1 MRAPA
6 EQRGARSSA
15 LNGRRSRDGY
25 GGLRRF
31 RCGRSAASP
40 TRHPSVGVGFTQ
52 AQSEEVLAAANRR
65 SASAQ
70 TELAVNT
77 ERRVRALR
85 ANGNVSQQAF
95 DEAHLQYRVSRAQLE
110 VAQASLGRAQ
120 AAVEAMEV
128 ALSEAEIRAPF
139 GGIIQARHVDEG
151 SQIGPGS
158 PALSLVETSKREA
171 HIGIP
176 ESAVTSL
183 TVGDAHTI
191 NWQNVSAS
199 AQLRSLL
206 PEVNPNTRTVTAVFT
221 VADQRIPLGA
231 VVELSLRQRVPGN
244 GFWVPIEALTA
255 MDRGLWGVFIIDAE
269 NVVQQRLVEIVHN
282 EGDRAFVRGLL
293 STNDRVVATGTQR
306 IVAGQRVIP
315 IAAQMNIS
323 AREPFLYQPRVS
335 ALLVLFIVVLG
346 GAAFAGL
353 PRQEDPKMAERY
365 GMVVT
370 FLPGAT
376 AQRMETLIS
385 EPIEQPYEKFQTS
398 RS

>member
-1 MRAPA
+1 MRSFFVIA
-6 EQRGARSSA
+6 SA
-15 LNGRRSRDGY
+15 LIRPPLWASMLLLIATPQSFAELTVSYLTVTPQAEFSTNRVYAGTSRAARRAELGFKR
-25 GGLRRF
+25 GGEVATVMVDLGDSVAAGQLLAQLDTRALASDLRR
-31 RCGRSAASP
+31 
-40 TRHPSVGVGFTQ
+40 

-70 TELAVNT
+70 TELAANT

-171 HIGIP
+171 HVGIP

-183 TVGDAHTI
+183 TVGDAYAI

-255 MDRGLWGVFIIDAE
+255 MDRGLWGVFIIDAG
-269 NVVQQRLVEIVHN
+269 NIVQQRLVEIVHN

-315 IAAQMNIS
+315 IAAQMAIS
-323 AREPFLYQPRVS
+323 AR
-335 ALLVLFIVVLG
+335 
-346 GAAFAGL
+346 
-353 PRQEDPKMAERY
+353 
-365 GMVVT
+365 
-370 FLPGAT
+370 
-376 AQRMETLIS
+376 
-385 EPIEQPYEKFQTS
+385 
-398 RS
+398 

>member
-1 MRAPA
+1 MRSFFFIA
-6 EQRGARSSA
+6 SA
-15 LNGRRSRDGY
+15 LIRPPLWAGMFLFIATPLSFAELTVSYVTVTPQAEFSTNRVYAGTSRAARRAELGFKR
-25 GGLRRF
+25 GGEVATVMVDLGDSVAAGQLLAQLDTRALASDLRR
-31 RCGRSAASP
+31 
-40 TRHPSVGVGFTQ
+40 

-70 TELAVNT
+70 TELAANT

-139 GGIIQARHVDEG
+139 GGVIQARHVDEG

-183 TVGDAHTI
+183 TVGDAYTI

-244 GFWVPIEALTA
+244 GFWVPIDALTA

-269 NVVQQRLVEIVHN
+269 NIVQQRLVEIVHN

-293 STNDRVVATGTQR
+293 STSDRVVATGTQR

-315 IAAQMNIS
+315 IAAQMTIS
-323 AREPFLYQPRVS
+323 AR
-335 ALLVLFIVVLG
+335 
-346 GAAFAGL
+346 
-353 PRQEDPKMAERY
+353 
-365 GMVVT
+365 
-370 FLPGAT
+370 
-376 AQRMETLIS
+376 
-385 EPIEQPYEKFQTS
+385 
-398 RS
+398 

>member
-1 MRAPA
+1 MRSFFFIASAFIRPPLWAGMLLLIATPLSFA
-6 EQRGARSSA
+6 ELTVSYVTVTPQAEFSTNRVYAGTSRAARRAELGFKRGGEVATVMVDLGDSVAAGQLLAQLDTRA
-15 LNGRRSRDGY
+15 LASD
-25 GGLRRF
+25 LRR
-31 RCGRSAASP
+31 
-40 TRHPSVGVGFTQ
+40 
-52 AQSEEVLAAANRR
+52 AQSEEILAAANRR

-70 TELAVNT
+70 TELAANT

-139 GGIIQARHVDEG
+139 GGVIQARHVDEG

-176 ESAVTSL
+176 ESAVISL
-183 TVGDAHTI
+183 TVGDAYTI
-191 NWQNVSAS
+191 IWQNVSAS

-244 GFWVPIEALTA
+244 GFWVPIDALTA

-269 NVVQQRLVEIVHN
+269 NIVQQRLVEIVHN

-293 STNDRVVATGTQR
+293 STSDRVVATGTQR

-315 IAAQMNIS
+315 IAAQMTIS
-323 AREPFLYQPRVS
+323 AR
-335 ALLVLFIVVLG
+335 
-346 GAAFAGL
+346 
-353 PRQEDPKMAERY
+353 
-365 GMVVT
+365 
-370 FLPGAT
+370 
-376 AQRMETLIS
+376 
-385 EPIEQPYEKFQTS
+385 
-398 RS
+398 

>member
-1 MRAPA
+1 MVDLGDSVAAGQLLAQLDTRALA
-6 EQRGARSSA
+6 S
-15 LNGRRSRDGY
+15 D
-25 GGLRRF
+25 LRR
-31 RCGRSAASP
+31 
-40 TRHPSVGVGFTQ
+40 

-70 TELAVNT
+70 TELAANT

-139 GGIIQARHVDEG
+139 GGVIQARQVDEG

-183 TVGDAHTI
+183 TVGDAYTI
-191 NWQNVSAS
+191 IWQNVSAS

-244 GFWVPIEALTA
+244 GFWVPIDALTA

-269 NVVQQRLVEIVHN
+269 NIVQQRLVEIVHN

-293 STNDRVVATGTQR
+293 STSDRVVATGTQR

-315 IAAQMNIS
+315 IAAQMTIS
-323 AREPFLYQPRVS
+323 AR
-335 ALLVLFIVVLG
+335 
-346 GAAFAGL
+346 
-353 PRQEDPKMAERY
+353 
-365 GMVVT
+365 
-370 FLPGAT
+370 
-376 AQRMETLIS
+376 
-385 EPIEQPYEKFQTS
+385 
-398 RS
+398 

>member
-1 MRAPA
+1 MRSFFVIASTLIRPPLWASMLLLIATPQSFA
-6 EQRGARSSA
+6 ELTVSYLTVTPQAEFSTNRVYAGTSRAARRAELGFKRGGEVATVLVDLGDSVAAGQLLAQLDTRA
-15 LNGRRSRDGY
+15 LASD
-25 GGLRRF
+25 LRR
-31 RCGRSAASP
+31 
-40 TRHPSVGVGFTQ
+40 

-70 TELAVNT
+70 TELAANT

-171 HIGIP
+171 HVGIP

-183 TVGDAHTI
+183 TVGDAYTI

-255 MDRGLWGVFIIDAE
+255 MDRGLWGVFIIDAG
-269 NVVQQRLVEIVHN
+269 NIVQQRLVEIVHN

-315 IAAQMNIS
+315 IAAQMAIS
-323 AREPFLYQPRVS
+323 AR
-335 ALLVLFIVVLG
+335 
-346 GAAFAGL
+346 
-353 PRQEDPKMAERY
+353 
-365 GMVVT
+365 
-370 FLPGAT
+370 
-376 AQRMETLIS
+376 
-385 EPIEQPYEKFQTS
+385 
-398 RS
+398 

>member
-1 MRAPA
+1 MRSFFFIA
-6 EQRGARSSA
+6 SA
-15 LNGRRSRDGY
+15 LIRPPLWAGMFLLIATPLSFAELTVSYVTVTPQAEFSTNRVYAGTSRAARRAELGFKR
-25 GGLRRF
+25 GGEVATVMVDLGDSVAAGQLLAQLDTRALASDLRR
-31 RCGRSAASP
+31 
-40 TRHPSVGVGFTQ
+40 T
-52 AQSEEVLAAANRR
+52 QSEEVLAAANRR

-70 TELAVNT
+70 TELAANT

-139 GGIIQARHVDEG
+139 GGVIQARHVDEG

-183 TVGDAHTI
+183 TVGDAYTI

-206 PEVNPNTRTVTAVFT
+206 PEVDPNTRTVTAVFT

-244 GFWVPIEALTA
+244 GFWVPIDALTA

-269 NVVQQRLVEIVHN
+269 NIVQQRLVEIVHN

-293 STNDRVVATGTQR
+293 STSDRVVATGTQR

-315 IAAQMNIS
+315 IAAQMTIS
-323 AREPFLYQPRVS
+323 AR
-335 ALLVLFIVVLG
+335 
-346 GAAFAGL
+346 
-353 PRQEDPKMAERY
+353 
-365 GMVVT
+365 
-370 FLPGAT
+370 
-376 AQRMETLIS
+376 
-385 EPIEQPYEKFQTS
+385 
-398 RS
+398 

>member
-1 MRAPA
+1 MRSFFFIASAFIRPPLWAGMLLLIATPLSFA
-6 EQRGARSSA
+6 ELTVSYVTVTPQAEFSTNRVYAGTSRAARRAELGFKRGGEVATVMVDLGDSVAAGQLLAQLDTRA
-15 LNGRRSRDGY
+15 LASD
-25 GGLRRF
+25 LRR
-31 RCGRSAASP
+31 
-40 TRHPSVGVGFTQ
+40 

-70 TELAVNT
+70 TELAANT

-139 GGIIQARHVDEG
+139 GGVIQARHVDEG

-158 PALSLVETSKREA
+158 PALSLVEKSKREA

-183 TVGDAHTI
+183 TVGDAYTI
-191 NWQNVSAS
+191 IWQNVSAS

-244 GFWVPIEALTA
+244 GFWVPIDALTA

-269 NVVQQRLVEIVHN
+269 NIVQQRLVEIVHN

-293 STNDRVVATGTQR
+293 STSDRVVATGTQR

-315 IAAQMNIS
+315 IAAQMTIS
-323 AREPFLYQPRVS
+323 AR
-335 ALLVLFIVVLG
+335 
-346 GAAFAGL
+346 
-353 PRQEDPKMAERY
+353 
-365 GMVVT
+365 
-370 FLPGAT
+370 
-376 AQRMETLIS
+376 
-385 EPIEQPYEKFQTS
+385 
-398 RS
+398 

>member
-1 MRAPA
+1 MRSFFFIA
-6 EQRGARSSA
+6 SA
-15 LNGRRSRDGY
+15 LIRPPLWAGMLLLIATPLSFAELTVSYVTVTPQAEFSTNRVYAGTSRAARRAELGFKR
-25 GGLRRF
+25 GGEVATVMVDLGDSVAAGQLLAQLDTRALASDLRR
-31 RCGRSAASP
+31 
-40 TRHPSVGVGFTQ
+40 T
-52 AQSEEVLAAANRR
+52 QSEEVLAAANRR

-70 TELAVNT
+70 TELAANT

-139 GGIIQARHVDEG
+139 GGVIQARHVDEG

-183 TVGDAHTI
+183 TVGDAYTI
-191 NWQNVSAS
+191 IWQNVSAS

-244 GFWVPIEALTA
+244 GFWVPIDALTA

-269 NVVQQRLVEIVHN
+269 NIVQQRLVEIVHN

-293 STNDRVVATGTQR
+293 STSDRVVATGTQR

-315 IAAQMNIS
+315 IAAQMTIS
-323 AREPFLYQPRVS
+323 AR
-335 ALLVLFIVVLG
+335 
-346 GAAFAGL
+346 
-353 PRQEDPKMAERY
+353 
-365 GMVVT
+365 
-370 FLPGAT
+370 
-376 AQRMETLIS
+376 
-385 EPIEQPYEKFQTS
+385 
-398 RS
+398 

>member
-1 MRAPA
+1 MRSFFVIA
-6 EQRGARSSA
+6 SA
-15 LNGRRSRDGY
+15 LIRPPLWASMLLLTATPQSFAELTVSYFTVTPQAEFSTNRVYAGTSRAARRAELGFKR
-25 GGLRRF
+25 GGEVATVMVDLGDSVAAGQLLAQLDTRALASDLRR
-31 RCGRSAASP
+31 
-40 TRHPSVGVGFTQ
+40 

-70 TELAVNT
+70 TELAANT

-158 PALSLVETSKREA
+158 PALSLIETSKREA
-171 HIGIP
+171 HVGIP

-183 TVGDAHTI
+183 TVGDAYTI

-206 PEVNPNTRTVTAVFT
+206 PEVNPHTRTVTAVFT

-269 NVVQQRLVEIVHN
+269 NIVQQRLDEIVHN
-282 EGDRAFVRGLL
+282 EGDRAFVCGLL

-315 IAAQMNIS
+315 IAAQMTIS
-323 AREPFLYQPRVS
+323 AR
-335 ALLVLFIVVLG
+335 
-346 GAAFAGL
+346 
-353 PRQEDPKMAERY
+353 
-365 GMVVT
+365 
-370 FLPGAT
+370 
-376 AQRMETLIS
+376 
-385 EPIEQPYEKFQTS
+385 
-398 RS
+398 

>member
-1 MRAPA
+1 MRSLFYIA
-6 EQRGARSSA
+6 SA
-15 LNGRRSRDGY
+15 LIRPPLWAGTLLLITTQLSVAELTVSYVTVTPQAEFSTNRVYAGTSRAARRAELGFKR
-25 GGLRRF
+25 GGEVATVMVDLGDSVAAGQLLAQLDTRALASDLRR
-31 RCGRSAASP
+31 
-40 TRHPSVGVGFTQ
+40 

-70 TELAVNT
+70 TELAANT

-171 HIGIP
+171 HVGIP

-183 TVGDAHTI
+183 TVGDAYTI

-255 MDRGLWGVFIIDAE
+255 MDRGLWGVFIIDAG
-269 NVVQQRLVEIVHN
+269 NIVQQRLVEIVHN

-323 AREPFLYQPRVS
+323 AR
-335 ALLVLFIVVLG
+335 
-346 GAAFAGL
+346 
-353 PRQEDPKMAERY
+353 
-365 GMVVT
+365 
-370 FLPGAT
+370 
-376 AQRMETLIS
+376 
-385 EPIEQPYEKFQTS
+385 
-398 RS
+398 

>member
-1 MRAPA
+1 MRSFFIIA
-6 EQRGARSSA
+6 SA
-15 LNGRRSRDGY
+15 LIRPPLWASMLLLIATPQSFAELTVSYLTVTPQAEFSTNRVYAGTSRAARRAELGFKR
-25 GGLRRF
+25 GGEVATVMVDLGDSVAAGQLLAQLDTRALASDLRR
-31 RCGRSAASP
+31 
-40 TRHPSVGVGFTQ
+40 

-70 TELAVNT
+70 TELAANT

-110 VAQASLGRAQ
+110 VAQASLGRAK

-171 HIGIP
+171 HVGIP

-183 TVGDAHTI
+183 TVGDAYTI

-255 MDRGLWGVFIIDAE
+255 MDRGLWGVFIIDAG
-269 NVVQQRLVEIVHN
+269 NIVQQRLVEIVHN

-323 AREPFLYQPRVS
+323 AR
-335 ALLVLFIVVLG
+335 
-346 GAAFAGL
+346 
-353 PRQEDPKMAERY
+353 
-365 GMVVT
+365 
-370 FLPGAT
+370 
-376 AQRMETLIS
+376 
-385 EPIEQPYEKFQTS
+385 
-398 RS
+398 

>member
-1 MRAPA
+1 MRCFFFIA
-6 EQRGARSSA
+6 SA
-15 LNGRRSRDGY
+15 LIRPPLWAGILLLIATPLSFAELTVSYVTVTPQAEFATNRVYAGTSRAARRAELGFKR
-25 GGLRRF
+25 GGEVATVMVDLGDSVAAGQLLAQLDTRALASDLRR
-31 RCGRSAASP
+31 
-40 TRHPSVGVGFTQ
+40 

-70 TELAVNT
+70 TELAANT

-95 DEAHLQYRVSRAQLE
+95 DEAHLQYRASRAQLE

-139 GGIIQARHVDEG
+139 GGVIQARHVDEG
-151 SQIGPGS
+151 SQIGPGA
-158 PALSLVETSKREA
+158 PALSLVETSRREA

-183 TVGDAHTI
+183 TVGDAYTI

-206 PEVNPNTRTVTAVFT
+206 PEVNPNTRTVTAIFT
-221 VADQRIPLGA
+221 VTDERIPLGA

-244 GFWVPIEALTA
+244 GFWVPLEALAA

-269 NVVQQRLVEIVHN
+269 NIVQQRLVEIVHN

-293 STNDRVVATGTQR
+293 STSDRVVATGTQR

-315 IAAQMNIS
+315 IAAQMTIS
-323 AREPFLYQPRVS
+323 AR
-335 ALLVLFIVVLG
+335 
-346 GAAFAGL
+346 
-353 PRQEDPKMAERY
+353 
-365 GMVVT
+365 
-370 FLPGAT
+370 
-376 AQRMETLIS
+376 
-385 EPIEQPYEKFQTS
+385 
-398 RS
+398 

>member
-1 MRAPA
+1 MRSFFIIA
-6 EQRGARSSA
+6 SA
-15 LNGRRSRDGY
+15 LIRPPLWASMLLLIATPQSFAELTVSYLTVTPQAEFSTNRVYAGTSRAARRAELGFKR
-25 GGLRRF
+25 GGEVATVMVDLGDSVAAGQLLARLDTRALASDLRR
-31 RCGRSAASP
+31 
-40 TRHPSVGVGFTQ
+40 

-70 TELAVNT
+70 TELAANT

-120 AAVEAMEV
+120 ATVEAMEV

-139 GGIIQARHVDEG
+139 GGVIQARHVDEG
-151 SQIGPGS
+151 SQIGHGS

-171 HIGIP
+171 HVGIP

-183 TVGDAHTI
+183 TVGDAYTI

-255 MDRGLWGVFIIDAE
+255 MDRGLWGVFIIDAG
-269 NVVQQRLVEIVHN
+269 NIVQQRLVEIVHN

-323 AREPFLYQPRVS
+323 AR
-335 ALLVLFIVVLG
+335 
-346 GAAFAGL
+346 
-353 PRQEDPKMAERY
+353 
-365 GMVVT
+365 
-370 FLPGAT
+370 
-376 AQRMETLIS
+376 
-385 EPIEQPYEKFQTS
+385 
-398 RS
+398 

>member
-1 MRAPA
+1 MRSYFSIPSVLIRPPLSAGMLLLIVTPLSFA
-6 EQRGARSSA
+6 ELTVSYLTVTPQAEFSTNRVYAGTSRAARRAELGFKRGGEVATVMVDLGDSVAAGQLLAQLDTRA
-15 LNGRRSRDGY
+15 LASD
-25 GGLRRF
+25 LRR
-31 RCGRSAASP
+31 
-40 TRHPSVGVGFTQ
+40 

-70 TELAVNT
+70 TELAANT

-128 ALSEAEIRAPF
+128 ALSEAEIRAPY
-139 GGIIQARHVDEG
+139 GGVIQARHVDEG

-183 TVGDAHTI
+183 TVGDAYTI

-221 VADQRIPLGA
+221 VADQRVPLGA

-269 NVVQQRLVEIVHN
+269 NIVQQRLVEIVHN

-293 STNDRVVATGTQR
+293 STSDRVVATGTQR

-315 IAAQMNIS
+315 IAAQMTIS
-323 AREPFLYQPRVS
+323 AR
-335 ALLVLFIVVLG
+335 
-346 GAAFAGL
+346 
-353 PRQEDPKMAERY
+353 
-365 GMVVT
+365 
-370 FLPGAT
+370 
-376 AQRMETLIS
+376 
-385 EPIEQPYEKFQTS
+385 
-398 RS
+398 

>member
-1 MRAPA
+1 MRSFFVIA
-6 EQRGARSSA
+6 SA
-15 LNGRRSRDGY
+15 LIRPPLWASMLLLIATPQSFAELTVSYLTVTPQAEFSTNRVYAGTSRAARRAELGFKR
-25 GGLRRF
+25 GGEVATVMVDLGDSVAAGQLLAQLDTRALASDLRR
-31 RCGRSAASP
+31 
-40 TRHPSVGVGFTQ
+40 

-70 TELAVNT
+70 TELAANT

-158 PALSLVETSKREA
+158 PALSLIETSKREA
-171 HIGIP
+171 HVGIP

-183 TVGDAHTI
+183 TVGDAYTI

-255 MDRGLWGVFIIDAE
+255 MDRGLWGVFIIDAG
-269 NVVQQRLVEIVHN
+269 NIVQQRLVEIVHN

-323 AREPFLYQPRVS
+323 AR
-335 ALLVLFIVVLG
+335 
-346 GAAFAGL
+346 
-353 PRQEDPKMAERY
+353 
-365 GMVVT
+365 
-370 FLPGAT
+370 
-376 AQRMETLIS
+376 
-385 EPIEQPYEKFQTS
+385 
-398 RS
+398 

>member
-1 MRAPA
+1 MRCFFFIA
-6 EQRGARSSA
+6 SA
-15 LNGRRSRDGY
+15 LIRPPLWAGMLLLIATPLSFAELTVSYVTVTPQAEFATNRVYAGTSRAARRAELGFKR
-25 GGLRRF
+25 GGEVATVMVDLGDSVAAGQLLAQLDTRALASDLRR
-31 RCGRSAASP
+31 
-40 TRHPSVGVGFTQ
+40 

-70 TELAVNT
+70 TELAANT

-95 DEAHLQYRVSRAQLE
+95 DEAHLQYRASRAQLE

-139 GGIIQARHVDEG
+139 GGVIQARHVDEG
-151 SQIGPGS
+151 SQIGPGA
-158 PALSLVETSKREA
+158 PALSLVETSRREA

-183 TVGDAHTI
+183 TVGDAYTI

-206 PEVNPNTRTVTAVFT
+206 PEVNPNTRTVTAIFT
-221 VADQRIPLGA
+221 VTDERIPLGA

-244 GFWVPIEALTA
+244 GFWVPLEALAA

-269 NVVQQRLVEIVHN
+269 NIVQQRLVEIVHN

-293 STNDRVVATGTQR
+293 STSDRVVATGTQR

-315 IAAQMNIS
+315 IAAQMTIS
-323 AREPFLYQPRVS
+323 AR
-335 ALLVLFIVVLG
+335 
-346 GAAFAGL
+346 
-353 PRQEDPKMAERY
+353 
-365 GMVVT
+365 
-370 FLPGAT
+370 
-376 AQRMETLIS
+376 
-385 EPIEQPYEKFQTS
+385 
-398 RS
+398 

>member
-1 MRAPA
+1 MRSFFFIA
-6 EQRGARSSA
+6 SA
-15 LNGRRSRDGY
+15 LIRPPLWAGMFLFIATPLSFAELTVSYVTVTPQAEFSTNRVYAGTSRAARRAELGFKR
-25 GGLRRF
+25 GGEVATVMVDLGDSVAAGQLLAQLDTRALASDLRR
-31 RCGRSAASP
+31 
-40 TRHPSVGVGFTQ
+40 
-52 AQSEEVLAAANRR
+52 AQSEEILAAANRR

-70 TELAVNT
+70 TELAANT

-139 GGIIQARHVDEG
+139 GGVIQARHVDEG

-176 ESAVTSL
+176 ESAVISL
-183 TVGDAHTI
+183 TVGDAYTI
-191 NWQNVSAS
+191 IWQNVSAS

-244 GFWVPIEALTA
+244 GFWVPIDALTA

-269 NVVQQRLVEIVHN
+269 NIVQQRLVEIVHN

-293 STNDRVVATGTQR
+293 STSDRVVATGTQR

-315 IAAQMNIS
+315 IAAQMTIS
-323 AREPFLYQPRVS
+323 AR
-335 ALLVLFIVVLG
+335 
-346 GAAFAGL
+346 
-353 PRQEDPKMAERY
+353 
-365 GMVVT
+365 
-370 FLPGAT
+370 
-376 AQRMETLIS
+376 
-385 EPIEQPYEKFQTS
+385 
-398 RS
+398 

>member
-1 MRAPA
+1 MRSFFFIA
-6 EQRGARSSA
+6 SA
-15 LNGRRSRDGY
+15 LIRPPLWAGMLLLIATPLSFAELTVSYVTVTPQAEFSTNRVYAGTSRAARRAELGFKR
-25 GGLRRF
+25 GGEVATVMVDLGDSVAAGQLLAQLDTRALASDLRR
-31 RCGRSAASP
+31 
-40 TRHPSVGVGFTQ
+40 

-70 TELAVNT
+70 KELAANT

-139 GGIIQARHVDEG
+139 GGVIQARHVDEG

-183 TVGDAHTI
+183 TVGDAYTI

-244 GFWVPIEALTA
+244 GFWVPIDALTA

-269 NVVQQRLVEIVHN
+269 NIVQQRLVEIVHN

-293 STNDRVVATGTQR
+293 STSDRVVATGTQR

-315 IAAQMNIS
+315 IAAQMTIS
-323 AREPFLYQPRVS
+323 AR
-335 ALLVLFIVVLG
+335 
-346 GAAFAGL
+346 
-353 PRQEDPKMAERY
+353 
-365 GMVVT
+365 
-370 FLPGAT
+370 
-376 AQRMETLIS
+376 
-385 EPIEQPYEKFQTS
+385 
-398 RS
+398 

>member
-1 MRAPA
+1 MRSFFVIA
-6 EQRGARSSA
+6 SA
-15 LNGRRSRDGY
+15 LIRPPLWASMLLLIATPQSFAELTVSYLTVTPQAEFSTNRVYAGTSRAARRAELGFKR
-25 GGLRRF
+25 GGEVATVMVDLGDSVAAGQLLAQLDTRALASDLRR
-31 RCGRSAASP
+31 
-40 TRHPSVGVGFTQ
+40 

-70 TELAVNT
+70 TELAANT

-171 HIGIP
+171 HVGIP

-183 TVGDAHTI
+183 TVGDAYTI

-231 VVELSLRQRVPGN
+231 VVELSLQQRVSGN

-293 STNDRVVATGTQR
+293 SNSDRVVATGTQR

-323 AREPFLYQPRVS
+323 AR
-335 ALLVLFIVVLG
+335 
-346 GAAFAGL
+346 
-353 PRQEDPKMAERY
+353 
-365 GMVVT
+365 
-370 FLPGAT
+370 
-376 AQRMETLIS
+376 
-385 EPIEQPYEKFQTS
+385 
-398 RS
+398 

>member
-1 MRAPA
+1 MRSFFVIA
-6 EQRGARSSA
+6 SA
-15 LNGRRSRDGY
+15 LIRPPLWASMLVLIATPQSFAELTVSYLTVTPQAEFSTNRVYAGTSRAARRAELGFKR
-25 GGLRRF
+25 GGEVATVMVDLGDSVAAGQLLAQLDTRALASDLRR
-31 RCGRSAASP
+31 
-40 TRHPSVGVGFTQ
+40 

-70 TELAVNT
+70 TELAANT

-171 HIGIP
+171 HVGIP

-183 TVGDAHTI
+183 TVGDAYTI
-191 NWQNVSAS
+191 TWQNVSAS

-231 VVELSLRQRVPGN
+231 VVELTLRQRVPGN
-244 GFWVPIEALTA
+244 GFWVPIKALTA
-255 MDRGLWGVFIIDAE
+255 MDRGLWGVFIIDAG
-269 NVVQQRLVEIVHN
+269 NIVQQRLVEIVHN

-323 AREPFLYQPRVS
+323 AR
-335 ALLVLFIVVLG
+335 
-346 GAAFAGL
+346 
-353 PRQEDPKMAERY
+353 
-365 GMVVT
+365 
-370 FLPGAT
+370 
-376 AQRMETLIS
+376 
-385 EPIEQPYEKFQTS
+385 
-398 RS
+398 

>member
-1 MRAPA
+1 MRSFFFIA
-6 EQRGARSSA
+6 SA
-15 LNGRRSRDGY
+15 LIRPPLWAGMLLLIATPLSFAELTVSYVTVTPQAEFATNRVYAGTSRAARRAELGFKR
-25 GGLRRF
+25 GGEVATVMVDLGDSVAAGQLLAQLDTRALASDLRR
-31 RCGRSAASP
+31 
-40 TRHPSVGVGFTQ
+40 
-52 AQSEEVLAAANRR
+52 AQSEEILAAANRR

-70 TELAVNT
+70 TELAANT

-139 GGIIQARHVDEG
+139 GGVIQARHVDEG

-183 TVGDAHTI
+183 TVGDAYTI

-244 GFWVPIEALTA
+244 GFWVPIDALTA

-269 NVVQQRLVEIVHN
+269 NIVQQRLVEIVHN

-293 STNDRVVATGTQR
+293 STSDRVVATGTQR

-315 IAAQMNIS
+315 IAAQMTIS
-323 AREPFLYQPRVS
+323 AR
-335 ALLVLFIVVLG
+335 
-346 GAAFAGL
+346 
-353 PRQEDPKMAERY
+353 
-365 GMVVT
+365 
-370 FLPGAT
+370 
-376 AQRMETLIS
+376 
-385 EPIEQPYEKFQTS
+385 
-398 RS
+398 

>member
-1 MRAPA
+1 MCSFFFIASAFIRPPLWAGMLLLIATPLSFAELTVSYVTVTPQAEFSTNRVYAGTSRAARRA
-6 EQRGARSSA
+6 ELGFKRGGEVATVMVDLGDSVAAGQLLAQLDTRA
-15 LNGRRSRDGY
+15 LASD
-25 GGLRRF
+25 LRR
-31 RCGRSAASP
+31 
-40 TRHPSVGVGFTQ
+40 

-70 TELAVNT
+70 TELAANT

-85 ANGNVSQQAF
+85 TNGNVSQQAF

-139 GGIIQARHVDEG
+139 GGVIQARHVDEG

-183 TVGDAHTI
+183 TVGDAYTI

-244 GFWVPIEALTA
+244 GFWVPIDALTA

-269 NVVQQRLVEIVHN
+269 NIVQQRLVEIVHN

-293 STNDRVVATGTQR
+293 STSDRVVATGTQR

-315 IAAQMNIS
+315 IAAQMTIS
-323 AREPFLYQPRVS
+323 AR
-335 ALLVLFIVVLG
+335 
-346 GAAFAGL
+346 
-353 PRQEDPKMAERY
+353 
-365 GMVVT
+365 
-370 FLPGAT
+370 
-376 AQRMETLIS
+376 
-385 EPIEQPYEKFQTS
+385 
-398 RS
+398 

>member
-1 MRAPA
+1 MRSFFFIASAFIRPPLWAGMLLLIATPLSFA
-6 EQRGARSSA
+6 ELTVSYVTVTPQAEFSTNRVYAGTSRAARRAELGFKRGGEVATVMVDLGDSVAAGQLLAQLDTRA
-15 LNGRRSRDGY
+15 LASD
-25 GGLRRF
+25 LRR
-31 RCGRSAASP
+31 
-40 TRHPSVGVGFTQ
+40 

-70 TELAVNT
+70 TELAANT

-139 GGIIQARHVDEG
+139 GGVIQARHVDEG

-183 TVGDAHTI
+183 TVGDAYTI

-244 GFWVPIEALTA
+244 GFWVPIDALTA

-269 NVVQQRLVEIVHN
+269 NIVQQRLVEIVHN

-293 STNDRVVATGTQR
+293 STSDRVVATGTQR

-315 IAAQMNIS
+315 IAAQMTIS
-323 AREPFLYQPRVS
+323 AR
-335 ALLVLFIVVLG
+335 
-346 GAAFAGL
+346 
-353 PRQEDPKMAERY
+353 
-365 GMVVT
+365 
-370 FLPGAT
+370 
-376 AQRMETLIS
+376 
-385 EPIEQPYEKFQTS
+385 
-398 RS
+398 

>member
-1 MRAPA
+1 MRSFFFIA
-6 EQRGARSSA
+6 SA
-15 LNGRRSRDGY
+15 LIRPPLWAGMLLLIATPLSFAELTVSYVTVTPQAEFSTNRVYAGTSRAARRAELGFKR
-25 GGLRRF
+25 GGEVATVMVDLGDSVAAGQLLAQLDTRALASDLRR
-31 RCGRSAASP
+31 AE
-40 TRHPSVGVGFTQ
+40 
-52 AQSEEVLAAANRR
+52 SEEVLAKANRR

-70 TELAVNT
+70 TELAANT

-85 ANGNVSQQAF
+85 TNGNVSQQAF

-139 GGIIQARHVDEG
+139 GGVIQARHVDEG

-183 TVGDAHTI
+183 TVGDAYTI
-191 NWQNVSAS
+191 IWQNVSAS

-244 GFWVPIEALTA
+244 GFWVPIDALTA

-269 NVVQQRLVEIVHN
+269 NIVQQRLVEIVHN

-293 STNDRVVATGTQR
+293 STSDRVVATGTQR

-315 IAAQMNIS
+315 IAAQMTIS
-323 AREPFLYQPRVS
+323 AR
-335 ALLVLFIVVLG
+335 
-346 GAAFAGL
+346 
-353 PRQEDPKMAERY
+353 
-365 GMVVT
+365 
-370 FLPGAT
+370 
-376 AQRMETLIS
+376 
-385 EPIEQPYEKFQTS
+385 
-398 RS
+398 

>member
-1 MRAPA
+1 MRSFFFIA
-6 EQRGARSSA
+6 SA
-15 LNGRRSRDGY
+15 LIRPPLWAGMLLLIATPLSFAELTVSYVTVTPQAEFSTNRVYAGTSRAARRAELGFKR
-25 GGLRRF
+25 GGEVATVMVDLGDSVAAGQLLAQLDTRALASDLRR
-31 RCGRSAASP
+31 
-40 TRHPSVGVGFTQ
+40 
-52 AQSEEVLAAANRR
+52 AQSEEILAAANRR

-70 TELAVNT
+70 TELAANT

-139 GGIIQARHVDEG
+139 GGVIQARHVDEG

-183 TVGDAHTI
+183 TVGDAYTI
-191 NWQNVSAS
+191 IWQNVSAS

-244 GFWVPIEALTA
+244 GFWVPIDALTA

-269 NVVQQRLVEIVHN
+269 NIVQQRLVEIVHN

-293 STNDRVVATGTQR
+293 STSDRVVATGTQR

-315 IAAQMNIS
+315 IAAQMTIS
-323 AREPFLYQPRVS
+323 AR
-335 ALLVLFIVVLG
+335 
-346 GAAFAGL
+346 
-353 PRQEDPKMAERY
+353 
-365 GMVVT
+365 
-370 FLPGAT
+370 
-376 AQRMETLIS
+376 
-385 EPIEQPYEKFQTS
+385 
-398 RS
+398 

>member
-1 MRAPA
+1 MRSFFVIA
-6 EQRGARSSA
+6 SA
-15 LNGRRSRDGY
+15 LIRPPLWASMLLLIATPQSFAELTVSYLTVTPQAEFSTNRVYAGTSRAARRAELGFKR
-25 GGLRRF
+25 GGEVATVMVDLGDSVAAGQLLAQLDTRALASDLRR
-31 RCGRSAASP
+31 
-40 TRHPSVGVGFTQ
+40 

-70 TELAVNT
+70 TELAANT
-77 ERRVRALR
+77 ERRMRALR

-171 HIGIP
+171 HVGIP

-183 TVGDAHTI
+183 TVGDAYTI

-255 MDRGLWGVFIIDAE
+255 MDRWLWGVFIIDAG
-269 NVVQQRLVEIVHN
+269 NIVQQRLVEIVHN

-323 AREPFLYQPRVS
+323 AR
-335 ALLVLFIVVLG
+335 
-346 GAAFAGL
+346 
-353 PRQEDPKMAERY
+353 
-365 GMVVT
+365 
-370 FLPGAT
+370 
-376 AQRMETLIS
+376 
-385 EPIEQPYEKFQTS
+385 
-398 RS
+398 

>member
-1 MRAPA
+1 MRSFFVIA
-6 EQRGARSSA
+6 SA
-15 LNGRRSRDGY
+15 LIRPPLWASMLLSIATPLSFAELTVSYLTVTPQAEFSTNRVYAGTSRAARRAELGFKR
-25 GGLRRF
+25 GGEVATVMVDLGDSVAAGQLLAQLDTRALASDLRR
-31 RCGRSAASP
+31 
-40 TRHPSVGVGFTQ
+40 

-70 TELAVNT
+70 TALAANT

-95 DEAHLQYRVSRAQLE
+95 DEAHLKYRVSRAQLE

-120 AAVEAMEV
+120 AAVEAMEI

-139 GGIIQARHVDEG
+139 DGIIQARHVDEG

-171 HIGIP
+171 HVGIP

-183 TVGDAHTI
+183 TVGDAYTI

-269 NVVQQRLVEIVHN
+269 DIVQQRLVEIVHN

-323 AREPFLYQPRVS
+323 AR
-335 ALLVLFIVVLG
+335 
-346 GAAFAGL
+346 
-353 PRQEDPKMAERY
+353 
-365 GMVVT
+365 
-370 FLPGAT
+370 
-376 AQRMETLIS
+376 
-385 EPIEQPYEKFQTS
+385 
-398 RS
+398 

>member
-1 MRAPA
+1 MRSFFVIA
-6 EQRGARSSA
+6 SA
-15 LNGRRSRDGY
+15 LIRPPLWASMLLLIATPQSFAELTVSYLTVTPQAEFSTNRVYAGTSRAARRAELGFKR
-25 GGLRRF
+25 GGEVATVMVDLGDSVAAGQLLAQLDTRALASDLRR
-31 RCGRSAASP
+31 
-40 TRHPSVGVGFTQ
+40 

-70 TELAVNT
+70 TELAANT

-95 DEAHLQYRVSRAQLE
+95 DEAQLQYRVSRAQLE

-171 HIGIP
+171 HVGIP

-183 TVGDAHTI
+183 TVGDAYTI

-206 PEVNPNTRTVTAVFT
+206 PEVNPNTRTVTAVFA

-231 VVELSLRQRVPGN
+231 VVELSLQQRVSGN

-293 STNDRVVATGTQR
+293 SNSDRVVATGTQR

-315 IAAQMNIS
+315 IAAQMAIS
-323 AREPFLYQPRVS
+323 AR
-335 ALLVLFIVVLG
+335 
-346 GAAFAGL
+346 
-353 PRQEDPKMAERY
+353 
-365 GMVVT
+365 
-370 FLPGAT
+370 
-376 AQRMETLIS
+376 
-385 EPIEQPYEKFQTS
+385 
-398 RS
+398 

>member
-1 MRAPA
+1 MRSFFFIA
-6 EQRGARSSA
+6 SA
-15 LNGRRSRDGY
+15 LIRPPLWAGMLLLIATPLTFAELTVSYVTVTPQAEFSTNRVYAGTSRAARRAELGFKR
-25 GGLRRF
+25 GGEVATVMVDLGDSVAAGQLLAQLDTRALASDLRR
-31 RCGRSAASP
+31 
-40 TRHPSVGVGFTQ
+40 

-70 TELAVNT
+70 TELAANT

-139 GGIIQARHVDEG
+139 GGVIQARHVDEG

-183 TVGDAHTI
+183 TVGDAYTI
-191 NWQNVSAS
+191 IWQNVSAS
-199 AQLRSLL
+199 AQLQSLL

-244 GFWVPIEALTA
+244 GFWVPIDALTA

-269 NVVQQRLVEIVHN
+269 NIVQQRLVEIVHN

-293 STNDRVVATGTQR
+293 STSDRVVATGTQR

-315 IAAQMNIS
+315 IAAQMTIS
-323 AREPFLYQPRVS
+323 AR
-335 ALLVLFIVVLG
+335 
-346 GAAFAGL
+346 
-353 PRQEDPKMAERY
+353 
-365 GMVVT
+365 
-370 FLPGAT
+370 
-376 AQRMETLIS
+376 
-385 EPIEQPYEKFQTS
+385 
-398 RS
+398 

>member
-1 MRAPA
+1 MRSFFFIA
-6 EQRGARSSA
+6 SA
-15 LNGRRSRDGY
+15 LIRPPLWAGMLLLIATPLSFAELTVSYVTVTPQAEFSTNRVYAGTSRAARRAELGFKR
-25 GGLRRF
+25 GGEVATVMVDLGDSVAAGQLLAQLDTRALASDLRR
-31 RCGRSAASP
+31 
-40 TRHPSVGVGFTQ
+40 

-70 TELAVNT
+70 TELAANT

-85 ANGNVSQQAF
+85 TNGNVSQQAF

-139 GGIIQARHVDEG
+139 GGVIQARHVDEG

-183 TVGDAHTI
+183 TVGDAYTI
-191 NWQNVSAS
+191 IWQNVSAS

-244 GFWVPIEALTA
+244 GFWVPIDALTA

-269 NVVQQRLVEIVHN
+269 NIVQQRLVEIVHN

-293 STNDRVVATGTQR
+293 STSDRVVATGTQR

-315 IAAQMNIS
+315 IAAQMTIS
-323 AREPFLYQPRVS
+323 AR
-335 ALLVLFIVVLG
+335 
-346 GAAFAGL
+346 
-353 PRQEDPKMAERY
+353 
-365 GMVVT
+365 
-370 FLPGAT
+370 
-376 AQRMETLIS
+376 
-385 EPIEQPYEKFQTS
+385 
-398 RS
+398 

>member
-1 MRAPA
+1 MRSFFVIA
-6 EQRGARSSA
+6 SA
-15 LNGRRSRDGY
+15 LIRPPLWASMLLLIATPQSFAELTVSYLTVTPQAEFSTNRVYAGTSRAARRAELGFKR
-25 GGLRRF
+25 GGEVATVMVDLGDSVAAGQLLAQLDTRALASDLRR
-31 RCGRSAASP
+31 
-40 TRHPSVGVGFTQ
+40 

-70 TELAVNT
+70 TELAANT

-171 HIGIP
+171 HVGIP

-183 TVGDAHTI
+183 TVGDAYTI

-255 MDRGLWGVFIIDAE
+255 MDRGLWGLFIIDAE
-269 NVVQQRLVEIVHN
+269 NIVQQRLVEIVHN

-315 IAAQMNIS
+315 IAAQMAIS
-323 AREPFLYQPRVS
+323 AR
-335 ALLVLFIVVLG
+335 
-346 GAAFAGL
+346 
-353 PRQEDPKMAERY
+353 
-365 GMVVT
+365 
-370 FLPGAT
+370 
-376 AQRMETLIS
+376 
-385 EPIEQPYEKFQTS
+385 
-398 RS
+398 

>member
-1 MRAPA
+1 MRSFFFIA
-6 EQRGARSSA
+6 SA
-15 LNGRRSRDGY
+15 LIRPPLWAGMLLLIATPLSFAELTVSYVTVTPQAEFSTNRVYAGTSRAARRAELGFKR
-25 GGLRRF
+25 GGEVATVMVDLGDSVAAGQLLAQLDTRALASDLRR
-31 RCGRSAASP
+31 
-40 TRHPSVGVGFTQ
+40 

-70 TELAVNT
+70 TELAANT

-139 GGIIQARHVDEG
+139 GGVIQARHVDEG

-183 TVGDAHTI
+183 TVGDAYTI
-191 NWQNVSAS
+191 IWQNVSAS

-244 GFWVPIEALTA
+244 GFWVPIDALTA

-269 NVVQQRLVEIVHN
+269 NIVQQRLVEIVHN

-293 STNDRVVATGTQR
+293 STSDRVVATGTQR

-315 IAAQMNIS
+315 IAAQMTIS
-323 AREPFLYQPRVS
+323 AL
-335 ALLVLFIVVLG
+335 
-346 GAAFAGL
+346 
-353 PRQEDPKMAERY
+353 
-365 GMVVT
+365 
-370 FLPGAT
+370 
-376 AQRMETLIS
+376 
-385 EPIEQPYEKFQTS
+385 
-398 RS
+398 

>member
-1 MRAPA
+1 MRSFFFIA
-6 EQRGARSSA
+6 SA
-15 LNGRRSRDGY
+15 LIRPPLWAGMLLLIATPLSFAELTVSYVTVTPQAEFSTNRVYAGTSRAARRAELGFKR
-25 GGLRRF
+25 GGEVATVMVDLGDSVAAGQLLAQLDTRALASDLRR
-31 RCGRSAASP
+31 
-40 TRHPSVGVGFTQ
+40 T
-52 AQSEEVLAAANRR
+52 QSEEVLAAANRR

-70 TELAVNT
+70 TELAANT

-139 GGIIQARHVDEG
+139 GGVIQARHVDEG

-183 TVGDAHTI
+183 TVGDAYTI

-244 GFWVPIEALTA
+244 GFWVPIDALTA

-269 NVVQQRLVEIVHN
+269 NIVQQRLVEIVHN

-293 STNDRVVATGTQR
+293 STSDRVVATGTQR

-315 IAAQMNIS
+315 IAAQMTIS
-323 AREPFLYQPRVS
+323 AR
-335 ALLVLFIVVLG
+335 
-346 GAAFAGL
+346 
-353 PRQEDPKMAERY
+353 
-365 GMVVT
+365 
-370 FLPGAT
+370 
-376 AQRMETLIS
+376 
-385 EPIEQPYEKFQTS
+385 
-398 RS
+398 

>member
-1 MRAPA
+1 MRSFFFIA
-6 EQRGARSSA
+6 SA
-15 LNGRRSRDGY
+15 LIQPPFWAGMVLLIATPLSFAELTVSYVTVTPQAEFSTNRVYAGTSLAARRAELGFKR
-25 GGLRRF
+25 GGEVATVMVDLGDSVAAGQLLAQLDTRALASDLRR
-31 RCGRSAASP
+31 
-40 TRHPSVGVGFTQ
+40 

-70 TELAVNT
+70 TELAANT

-171 HIGIP
+171 HVGIP

-183 TVGDAHTI
+183 SVGDAYTI
-191 NWQNVSAS
+191 TWQNVSAS

-269 NVVQQRLVEIVHN
+269 NIVQQRLVEIVHN

-293 STNDRVVATGTQR
+293 STSDRVVATGTQR

-315 IAAQMNIS
+315 IAAQMTIS
-323 AREPFLYQPRVS
+323 AR
-335 ALLVLFIVVLG
+335 
-346 GAAFAGL
+346 
-353 PRQEDPKMAERY
+353 
-365 GMVVT
+365 
-370 FLPGAT
+370 
-376 AQRMETLIS
+376 
-385 EPIEQPYEKFQTS
+385 
-398 RS
+398 